1 MADAARVGD
10 PSNHFGAITDTTAGK
25 VRIGG
30 QPAAVVGSGH
40 ACGLPSN
47 PPHPPTKIL
56 PPGSTKVRIQGMPA
70 ARVGDKTAC
79 GGAVAIGCPTVHI
92 GG

>member
-10 PSNHFGAITDTTAGK
+10 PTNHPGSVGAPPVTT

-30 QPAAVVGSGH
+30 KPAAVVGSMH
-40 ACGLPSN
+40 TCGFPGN
-47 PPHPPTKIL
+47 PPHPPSAIL
-56 PPGSTKVRIQGMPA
+56 PPGSTKVRVNGMPA
-70 ARVGDKTAC
+70 ARVGDKAAC
-79 GGAVAIGCPTVHI
+79 GAAILAGCLTVHI